1 MTTINRYN
9 GWELS
14 EQSNGPLVRYEDV
27 KNTVDTHNA
36 LVADLERA
44 KSALRA
50 IRASPS
56 QGCYHAQD
64 IATRCLQEISE
75 V

>member
-1 MTTINRYN
+1 MTTIKRYN

-50 IRASPS
+50 IAEEPVRDCS
-56 QGCYHAQD
+56 YAQD
-64 IATRCLQEISE
+64 IAKRCLQEISE